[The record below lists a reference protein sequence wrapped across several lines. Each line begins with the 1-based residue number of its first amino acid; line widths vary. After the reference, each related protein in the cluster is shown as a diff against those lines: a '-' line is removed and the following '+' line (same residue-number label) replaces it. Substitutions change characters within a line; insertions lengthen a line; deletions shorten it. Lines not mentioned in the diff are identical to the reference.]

1 MVGRYMIYLINISVD
16 NDGCKPASMM
26 ILPSGVISSITEK
39 SSNFEG
45 HLNGKIIELNEGIAS
60 AMVRK
65 STQ

>member
-16 NDGCKPASMM
+16 NDGCKQTLMV